1 MASGLTHAF
10 AAIALTEIV
19 SARKR
24 DWRFRSLLVGSAL
37 LPDADVI
44 GFALGIHYGDLF
56 GHRGLS
62 HSLLFAAAW
71 SLTVVL
77 WEYRRVKKG
86 SNEWWTLLP
95 INVSP
100 IGFGQFLSHRGAA
113 VMMSELL
120 WIWLPLSV

>member
-71 SLTVVL
+71 SLLLQT
-77 WEYRRVKKG
+77 RANSG
-86 SNEWWTLLP
+86 PASGHWTFQHFLRP
-95 INVSP
+95 IKNHHHLREVD
-100 IGFGQFLSHRGAA
+100 
-113 VMMSELL
+113 EK
-120 WIWLPLSV
+120 